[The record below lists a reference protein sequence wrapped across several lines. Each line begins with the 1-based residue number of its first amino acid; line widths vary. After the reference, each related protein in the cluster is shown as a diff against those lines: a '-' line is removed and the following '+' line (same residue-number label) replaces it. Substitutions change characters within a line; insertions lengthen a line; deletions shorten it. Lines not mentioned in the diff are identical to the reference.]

1 MSRSSFPRRPA
12 SEGREILEGLWR
24 RSFSTVR
31 GTLGLLLIAF
41 ALGIAIWVFV
51 TEEENPTRS
60 GLFPGRIE
68 VQAVNVGAD
77 IAVANVLPTVDVRIE
92 ARDDRWDDL
101 TTANFRA
108 IVDLN
113 GLTSRE
119 QTVPIRVEVDD
130 ARGVRVIAVEPPA
143 ITVNL
148 EDIVTRIVRVEPRLV
163 GALPRG
169 FVARDAVPAR
179 LTVEVSGPENLVD
192 LVVSAGADVNVTGL
206 TVGLSQTLQLVARG
220 AGGGEIRG
228 VSIDPPDIRIDV
240 EIEQTTLT
248 RVVPLDVE
256 LVGEPAPGYRVSGVQ
271 IQPGVFTIEGEFDA
285 LQSVDGLSLGQVLL
299 DGVRENLSVMLTPS
313 LPPGVNAAAPGEI
326 EVIISIAAIQGSTIV
341 TVVPEL
347 VGVPEGLSGDLGEQ
361 LVTVVLDG
369 AIPVLNAL
377 IAGDIRAEVDVS
389 GLEEGASPVVVRIVA
404 PSEVS
409 VREVRPSELT
419 VTLEPAPTE
428 GEG

>member
-24 RSFSTVR
+24 RGFSTVR
-31 GTLGLLLIAF
+31 GTLGLLLIS
-41 ALGIAIWVFV
+41 LGLGVAIWVFV

-77 IAVANVLPTVDVRIE
+77 IAVANVFPTVDVRIQ

-113 GLTSRE
+113 GLTARE
-119 QTVPIRVEVDD
+119 QTVPVRVEVDD

-148 EDIVTRIVRVEPRLV
+148 EDIVTRIVPVEPRLV

-169 FVARDAVPAR
+169 FAALGAVPAR

-192 LVVSAGADVNVTGL
+192 LVVSAGVDVNVTGL
-206 TVGLSQTLQLVARG
+206 TVGLSQTLELVARG

-228 VSIDPPDIRIDV
+228 VAIDPPDIRVEV

-285 LQSVDGLSLGQVLL
+285 LQGVDGLSLGQVLL

-313 LPPGVNAAAPGEI
+313 LPPGVNAASPGEI
-326 EVIISIAAIQGSTIV
+326 EVIISIMAIQGSTVV
-341 TVVPEL
+341 TVAPEL
-347 VGVPEGLSGDLGEQ
+347 MGVPEGLSGDLGEQ

-369 AIPVLNAL
+369 AIPVLNGL
-377 IAGDIRAEVDVS
+377 VAGDIRAEIDAS
-389 GLEEGASPVVVRIVA
+389 GLEEGASEVVVRIVA

-419 VTLEPAPTE
+419 VTLELVPTE